1 MPDKTEKDLIYLSD
15 VQLELKEIYNELYS
29 LENTKRVLT
38 ALSEGETLEEIGR
51 KMGVTRER
59 VRQIEAKAIKK
70 FCLWQIRNRILL
82 KVCASVNSDRELS
95 CDTLREYFG
104 EYYSKTVFLLHLCEN
119 PTYHYDSQSDSFII
133 DKFN

>member
-1 MPDKTEKDLIYLSD
+1 MTDKTEKDLIDSSD
-15 VQLELKEIYNELYS
+15 IQRELKAFYSELYS
-29 LENTKRVLT
+29 RENTKRVLK
-38 ALSEGETLEEIGR
+38 ARSESETLEEIGR

-104 EYYSKTVFLLHLCEN
+104 EYYSETVFLLHLCEN
-119 PTYHYDSQSDSFII
+119 PTYHYDAPSGCFII
-133 DKFN
+133 D

>member
-1 MPDKTEKDLIYLSD
+1 MTDKTEKDLIGSSD
-15 VQLELKEIYNELYS
+15 IQRDLKAFYSELYS
-29 LENTKRVLT
+29 RENTKRVLK
-38 ALSEGETLEEIGR
+38 ARSESETLEEIGR

-104 EYYSKTVFLLHLCEN
+104 EYYSETVFLLHLCEN
-119 PTYHYDSQSDSFII
+119 SAMFWSKRLII
-133 DKFN
+133 MRQ

>member
-1 MPDKTEKDLIYLSD
+1 MTDKTEKDSISPLNIRREVD
-15 VQLELKEIYNELYS
+15 AFYNELYS
-29 LENTKRVLT
+29 RENTKRVLK
-38 ALSEGETLEEIGR
+38 ARSESETLEEIGR

-82 KVCASVNSDRELS
+82 KVCASENSDRELS

-104 EYYSKTVFLLHLCEN
+104 EYYSETVFLLHLCEN